1 MLNIPK
7 WKIVVALLLT
17 LMGFVY
23 AAPNLLPKETT
34 ERWAETMP
42 WLPHKTVNLGLD
54 LQGGSHLLLEVDTRT
69 VLNDR
74 QDSMVDAARSELR
87 KARIEYTDLGS
98 VRNGAAFTLKNP
110 AKDRDAAYKIARQ
123 LESDVDVNIDDKTGR
138 VSATLTDKGI
148 TAIETQVVNQ
158 SIEIVRRRVDETGT
172 KEPVIQRQGSERI
185 VLQLPG
191 ENDPSRIKTLLGK
204 TAKLTFQMV
213 DTAGGMSAMRLKMH
227 DGGGEIAVNRRAL
240 VTGDMLTDSQ
250 PSFDQG
256 NQPVVS
262 FKFNSLGARKFCEAT
277 RENVGKPFAIVL
289 DNEVISAPVINE
301 PICGGSGQISG
312 GFTVKDAADLSL
324 LLRAGALPAPL
335 QVVEERSVG
344 PSLGS
349 DSVAAG
355 KKACL
360 AAFGFVVVFALLT
373 YGFFGIFASV
383 ALFLNIV
390 FIFALM
396 SMLQATLTLPGIAGI
411 ILSMGM
417 AVDANVLIFERIRE
431 ELRQGRSVISAVDK
445 GFTLAFGTIVDANL
459 TSLIVSLIL
468 FSFGTGP
475 VKGFAVSTSIGII
488 TSMFTAT
495 MLTRLMVVTWLRR
508 RRPSSLNL

>member
-17 LMGFVY
+17 LLGFVY
-23 AAPNLLPKETT
+23 AAPNLLPKDTT
-34 ERWAETMP
+34 ERWAQTMP

-54 LQGGSHLLLEVDTRT
+54 LQGGSHLLLEVDTHT

-74 QDSMVDAARSELR
+74 QDSMVDAARGELR

-98 VRNGAAFTLKNP
+98 VRNGATFTLKNP

-123 LESDVDVNIDDKTGR
+123 LESDVDVNIDDKTGK
-138 VSATLTDKGI
+138 VTATLTDKGI

-172 KEPVIQRQGSERI
+172 KEPVIQRQGAERI

-213 DTAGGMSAMRLKMH
+213 DNAAGMSGLRLKMH

-240 VTGDMLTDSQ
+240 VTGDMLVDSQ

-360 AAFGFVVVFALLT
+360 AAFGFVVAFALLT